1 MRHIKTLDEAL
12 EIMTLAERQKSCA
25 ITDPNQP
32 DNPIVYVTPEFET
45 HTGYRREEVLGRN
58 CRFLQGVDTDPITVG
73 KIRNAI
79 DRMLPIEVE
88 ILNYRKNGAPFWNNL
103 SLRPVFSEVGKL
115 TSFVAAQT
123 HPGDRRAARQRRSGY
138 NANRGNINS
147 AFPRFTAAR
156 PESLNPS
163 QASKPFVSSVTTFGE
178 I

>member
-123 HPGDRRAARQRRSGY
+123 IREIGEPLDSADPATTQIGGTLILHSHGLRQHGLNRLTRPRHRNRSSHP
-138 NANRGNINS
+138 
-147 AFPRFTAAR
+147 
-156 PESLNPS
+156 
-163 QASKPFVSSVTTFGE
+163 
-178 I
+178 